1 MRFVNEIE
9 GLLHRLGIGVRYVG
23 FRYMAVCIDLA
34 AVEPD
39 RLLNVSKR
47 LYPEVARRCG
57 LDDPMQIE
65 RNLRTVIRTCW
76 DYGNRPLLSLLA
88 GYNVI
93 EKPSCVEFIDILS
106 GYIRRNRLSEEGPA
120 S

>member
-1 MRFVNEIE
+1 MNEIE
-9 GLLHRLGIGVRYVG
+9 ALLHRLGIGVRYVS

-34 AVEPD
+34 VHEPV
-39 RLLNVSKR
+39 RLQNVSKR

-57 LDDPMQIE
+57 ISDPAQIE
-65 RNLRTVIRTCW
+65 RNLRTVIRICW
-76 DYGNRPLLSLLA
+76 DNGNRPLLNLLA
-88 GYNVI
+88 GYTMI

-106 GYIRRNRLSEEGPA
+106 GYVRSRRASKEGPA